1 MTPDQTIA
9 RAGGRISPNWSLPFL
24 EMRFKDGR
32 ITNGRNQRDMQIWY
46 IFAQLNLRRR
56 VGVMNS

>member
-1 MTPDQTIA
+1 
-9 RAGGRISPNWSLPFL
+9 
-24 EMRFKDGR
+24 MRFKDGR
-32 ITNGRNQRDMQIWY
+32 ITNGRNQRVMQIWY